1 MKVYIKISIG
11 KRKNNVHLS
20 LFSCIKLNVFRVE
33 IGIKSGKV
41 KVVSFYAQFEWRWIS
56 FYVLHI
62 FCLSTWHLR
71 NAGLYAY

>member
-1 MKVYIKISIG
+1 MKNHGELKKIPASNKIIKVYIKISIG

-41 KVVSFYAQFEWRWIS
+41 KVVSFYAQFE
-56 FYVLHI
+56 
-62 FCLSTWHLR
+62 
-71 NAGLYAY
+71 